1 MTIQVNN
8 GLDVSAVVQAA
19 IAQHGVTSEALIPIL
34 SEVNEKLGY
43 LPVDAMTE
51 ISQSL
56 RLPGSQ
62 LLSVASFYHMLSTK
76 PRGKHVIRFCESAP
90 CHVMGGRLVRRVLQ
104 EELGLTPGQTSADG
118 QWTLQAVSCPGIC
131 GVGPVMLI
139 DDEVYG
145 NLTAKRIPEV
155 LAQYRDERVETKGG
169 LP

>member
-1 MTIQVNN
+1 MTIQVKN

-43 LPVDAMTE
+43 LPVDAMAE
-51 ISQSL
+51 ISRSL

-62 LLSVASFYHMLSTK
+62 LLSVASFYRMLSTK
-76 PRGKHVIRFCESAP
+76 PRGKHIIQFCESAP

-104 EELGLTPGQTSADG
+104 EELGLEPGQTSADG

-145 NLTAKRIPEV
+145 NLTAKRIPEI
-155 LAQYRDERVETKGG
+155 LAQYRGDGVTAKGG

>member
-1 MTIQVNN
+1 MTIQVKNRAN
-8 GLDVSAVVQAA
+8 VSAVVQAA
-19 IAQHGVTSEALIPIL
+19 IAQHGLTSESLIPIL

-43 LPVDAMTE
+43 LPVDAMAE
-51 ISQSL
+51 ISRSL

-62 LLSVASFYHMLSTK
+62 LLSVASFYRMLSTK
-76 PRGKHVIRFCESAP
+76 PRGQHIIQFCESAP

-104 EELGLTPGQTSADG
+104 EELGLEPGQTSADG
-118 QWTLQAVSCPGIC
+118 QWTLQAISCPGIC

-145 NLTAKRIPEV
+145 NLTAKRIPEI
-155 LAQYRDERVETKGG
+155 LAQYRSEGVEAKGG